1 MLTEVEQEHIMRT
14 GWVVDHMLYYVH
26 EHMPNYDN
34 LPIEKQQCLKQIIS
48 MSVASQRNYI
58 IVEDKLELAK
68 KDHMQYQYYS
78 TSQSWRL
85 MPRRK
90 DATAGSYIVRRKLSA
105 YHTKGRKN

>member
-26 EHMPNYDN
+26 EHMQDYNN
-34 LPIEKQQCLKQIIS
+34 LSQAKQQCLKHIIS

-78 TSQSWRL
+78 TTKSWRV

-90 DATAGSYIVRRKLSA
+90 DAKEGTYLVTRRLSA